1 MVARYYMSKL
11 LLLLVLVALVAN
23 NFQCWTVIAFE
34 GGRLCATTRTMPIIN
49 GQRSQ
54 SSQPL
59 FATIDDQKEE
69 IATSSEESTSS
80 FGGFGFFGRRNSK
93 TTPTTTTK
101 ARVDDD
107 ALVRTGPFEVTTI
120 KELDEYF
127 DDVRGRF
134 RNEKSGRVDYS
145 ALLASLSVKG
155 DTQLIG
161 SSNHK
166 EITHPVVQLLHER
179 KRQIE
184 KIKKENLT
192 ASSSSTTSTSSFRN
206 KRNIYRTIPP
216 RDGFRVAL
224 AVEGGGMRGCVTA
237 GMVTAIHYLGLE
249 DTVDVVY
256 GSSAGTVIGAYF
268 ITRQLPWFGPELY
281 YDALTTAGDRFIN
294 TRRFLRAVGLG
305 LLDPRLTKD
314 VRLVWCRGKDCIYSV
329 LFQREPSLL
338 LDIIVKLYCR

>member
-34 GGRLCATTRTMPIIN
+34 GGRLCATTRTMPI
-49 GQRSQ
+49 Q

-59 FATIDDQKEE
+59 FATIDVQKEE

-184 KIKKENLT
+184 KIKRENLT
-192 ASSSSTTSTSSFRN
+192 ESSSSTTSTSSSRN

-249 DTVDVVY
+249 DTVDAVY

-294 TRRFLRAVGLG
+294 TKRFLRAVGLG

>member
-1 MVARYYMSKL
+1 MSKL
-11 LLLLVLVALVAN
+11 LLLLVLFGLAAN

-59 FATIDDQKEE
+59 FATIDDHKEE

-184 KIKKENLT
+184 KIKRENSSS
-192 ASSSSTTSTSSFRN
+192 SSSSTTPTPSTRN

-294 TRRFLRAVGLG
+294 TKRFLRAVGLG
-305 LLDPRLTKD
+305 MLDPRLTKD
-314 VRLVWCRGKDCIYSV
+314 VRLVWYRRKD
-329 LFQREPSLL
+329 
-338 LDIIVKLYCR
+338 